1 MINGP
6 LQIDLCF
13 DLLPGDRL
21 AGLVHGPVS
30 LGGVFGVLGSAESID
45 HRFRDDGGHALTAN
59 GEMGDDTTAGQLDR
73 LLDGWAADGEI
84 ACGSLIRTRVET
96 VTTCRE
102 TQPTAQGTKRTNPT
116 RPARPSKFLLANPL
130 AGQTD

>member
-1 MINGP
+1 MINRP
-6 LQIDLCF
+6 LQINLCF

-21 AGLVHGPVS
+21 AGLVHGHVS
-30 LGGVFGVLGSAESID
+30 LGGVFGVLGSAESFD

-84 ACGSLIRTRVET
+84 ACGGGVQDP
-96 VTTCRE
+96 V
-102 TQPTAQGTKRTNPT
+102 
-116 RPARPSKFLLANPL
+116 
-130 AGQTD
+130 